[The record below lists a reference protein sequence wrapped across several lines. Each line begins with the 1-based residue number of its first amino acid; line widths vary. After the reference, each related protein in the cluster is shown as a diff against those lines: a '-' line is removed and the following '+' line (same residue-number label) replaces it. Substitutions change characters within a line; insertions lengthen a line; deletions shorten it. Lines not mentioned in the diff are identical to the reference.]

1 MDNPDALNIN
11 MSHSTSDSR
20 ALESNATALPLIVDQ
35 ITPMII
41 TYNEAPNIERTL
53 EKLTW
58 ATRILVIDSGSTD
71 GTLELLKQCPQ
82 VTVLHRTFDSF
93 AAQCQFGLAA
103 IDTEWALSMDADYVL
118 SDDLVGALR
127 SLPNDAT
134 LAGYEVS
141 FKYCV
146 WGKPLVATLYPP
158 RTVLYRVSKATYA
171 DEGHG
176 HRVRIEGRVI
186 RLRAPIYHDDRKSLS
201 RWLASQGRYA
211 ALEAD
216 HLLSA
221 PTASLSRR
229 DRIRLLG
236 WIAPFFVFAYVFF
249 WKGCFLNGR
258 RGWFYALQRLFAEV
272 ILALEINERRGSRN
286 GGVKSPRF
294 ERK

>member
-1 MDNPDALNIN
+1 MDNPDGLKIN

-35 ITPMII
+35 ITPLII
-41 TYNEAPNIERTL
+41 TYNEAPNIERVL
-53 EKLTW
+53 EKLAW
-58 ATRILVIDSGSTD
+58 AKRILVIDSGSTD

-103 IDTEWALSMDADYVL
+103 VDTEWALSMDADYVL

-176 HRVRIEGRVI
+176 HRVRVEGRVI
-186 RLRAPIYHDDRKSLS
+186 RLRGPLPVRPGPA
-201 RWLASQGRYA
+201 
-211 ALEAD
+211 
-216 HLLSA
+216 
-221 PTASLSRR
+221 
-229 DRIRLLG
+229 
-236 WIAPFFVFAYVFF
+236 VFD
-249 WKGCFLNGR
+249 CGR
-258 RGWFYALQRLFAEV
+258 RSITMTENPCPVGLLPRGVMPPSKLIISYPHRRRLFRAV
-272 ILALEINERRGSRN
+272 TGSGCWVGLRPFSFLPTCFS
-286 GGVKSPRF
+286 GRVAF
-294 ERK
+294 